1 MEHAGI
7 EFRYNDKIVTTA
19 EIRSMEAERAR
30 EALKVLKGSGMDLF
44 FNGSTVNYQDVMQLE
59 DSDIVRCCNE
69 TKRTLTMPVILEK
82 MKPLLMRSDSIWREI
97 AENGQYK
104 TNLQSCFVDLHVAG
118 LSLGRIRKAVPRIL
132 QSTNE
137 DLAYTLHPEHYVFSK
152 KGRNQFVL
160 ENLGTYVPVYSR
172 LETSLVTRHFG
183 YKPVCFDDGTKFAGK
198 CEFFLISNGTKM
210 KTFGMHQI
218 KPSKESLDIRLGLFF
233 PDSAPQSVIEGHKC
247 HFCVEFYNAFMLID
261 MLINGKDA
269 TNEQW
274 SYERKEEWYL

>member
-1 MEHAGI
+1 MEHAKM
-7 EFRYNDKIVTTA
+7 EFKYNDKVVTTA
-19 EIRSMEAERAR
+19 EIRRMEAERAK
-30 EALKVLKGSGMDLF
+30 EALKVLKESGMGLF
-44 FNGSTVNYQDVMQLE
+44 FNGITVNYEDALQLT

-82 MKPLLMRSDSIWREI
+82 MSPLLMRSDSIWREI
-97 AENGQYK
+97 AEKGQYK
-104 TNLQSCFVDLHVAG
+104 TNLQKCFVDVHVTG
-118 LSLGRIRKAVPRIL
+118 LSAGQIRKAVPRIL
-132 QSTNE
+132 QGTNE

-183 YKPVCFDDGTKFAGK
+183 YKPVRFDDRTKFAGK
-198 CEFFLISNGTKM
+198 CEFSLISDGTKM
-210 KTFGMHQI
+210 KTFAMHQI
-218 KPSKESLDIRLGLFF
+218 KPSKDSLDIRLGLFF
-233 PDSAPQSVIEGHKC
+233 PDSAPKSVIEGHKW

-269 TNEQW
+269 ANEQW
-274 SYERKEEWYL
+274 SYERKKEWYL